1 MKYDML
7 NYFIYLE
14 NQQSIHKVR
23 SKLKDISRI
32 LKDIGAL
39 LGKDNNSLDV
49 RISHPGNATEA
60 SFEIERMKNKISV
73 NVVQP
78 NNILPSRTKLGIRG
92 YYRLL
97 WFADQHLS

>member
-1 MKYDML
+1 MNFEML
-7 NYFIYLE
+7 DYFFYLE
-14 NQQSIHKVR
+14 TQSIHKVR

-39 LGKDNNSLDV
+39 LGKDNDSLDV

-78 NNILPSRTKLGIRG
+78 LGEVEDIDGHRSIK
-92 YYRLL
+92 YPCE
-97 WFADQHLS
+97 S